1 MYLSDMILKIPF
13 EDPRFP
19 ESVKNLKNPPKMLYI
34 LADDGVASLVTF
46 ARNDD
51 KTAGLWPTRSLAV
64 IGSRNMSDYGKKV
77 VWDFVPRLVNAGI
90 TVVSGL
96 AEGVDEEAQRAV
108 LKVGG
113 TTIGVLGFG
122 VMKLGDFSNKEL
134 GRQVVASQK
143 GFLVSP
149 FEPYLVASKW
159 TFLERN
165 RLIAGLADAL
175 LVVEAMQKS
184 GCMSTVEAAL
194 ELGKE
199 VFVVPGNIFSY
210 TSMGANELI
219 KQGAHL
225 VNSVED
231 IIG

>member
-1 MYLSDMILKIPF
+1 MLIKISYN
-13 EDPRFP
+13 DLRFP
-19 ESVKNLKNPPKMLYI
+19 ESVKNLVNPPKMLSV
-34 LADDGVASLVTF
+34 LASEIVGSSF
-46 ARNDD
+46 S
-51 KTAGLWPTRSLAV
+51 WPIHSLAV

-77 VWDFVPRLVNAGI
+77 VWDFVPRLVSVGI

-108 LKVGG
+108 LRAGG

-122 VMKLGDFSNKEL
+122 VMKIGDFSNKEL
-134 GRQVVASQK
+134 CRQIVKSQK

-149 FEPYLVASKW
+149 FDAYLTSSKW

-175 LVVEAMQKS
+175 LVVEAVQKS
-184 GCMSTVEAAL
+184 GCISTVEAAL

-199 VFVVPGNIFSY
+199 VFVIPGNIFSY

-219 KQGAHL
+219 KQGARL
-225 VNSVED
+225 VNCVDD
-231 IIG
+231 ILTDYE

>member
-1 MYLSDMILKIPF
+1 MILKIPF
-13 EDPRFP
+13 DDPRFP
-19 ESVKNLKNPPKMLYI
+19 ESVKNLKNPPKTLYI
-34 LADDGVASLVTF
+34 LANDGTASLPL
-46 ARNDD
+46 AE
-51 KTAGLWPTRSLAV
+51 LWPKHSLAV
-64 IGSRNMSDYGKKV
+64 IGSRNMGDYGKKV
-77 VWDFVPRLVNAGI
+77 VWDFVPRLVSAGV

-113 TTIGVLGFG
+113 VTIGVLGFG

-134 GRQVVASQK
+134 GRQIVESQK

-175 LVVEAMQKS
+175 LVVEATQKS

-199 VFVVPGNIFSY
+199 VFVVPGNIFAY

-225 VNSVED
+225 VNCVED
-231 IIG
+231 IIE

>member
-1 MYLSDMILKIPF
+1 MGYSASMILKIPYD
-13 EDPRFP
+13 DPRFP
-19 ESVKNLKNPPKMLYI
+19 ESVKNLKNPPKVLNV
-34 LADDGVASLVTF
+34 LADDAVGGSF
-46 ARNDD
+46 A
-51 KTAGLWPTRSLAV
+51 WPTHSLAV

-77 VWDFVPRLVNAGI
+77 VWDFVPRLVNAGT

-134 GRQVVASQK
+134 CRQVVESQK

-149 FEPYLVASKW
+149 FDPYLIASKW

-175 LVVEAMQKS
+175 LVVEATQKS

-199 VFVVPGNIFSY
+199 VFVVPGSIFSY

-225 VNSVED
+225 INSIDDVLSNL
-231 IIG
+231 

>member
-1 MYLSDMILKIPF
+1 MIIKIPF
-13 EDPRFP
+13 DDPRFP
-19 ESVKNLKNPPKMLYI
+19 ESIKNLKNPPKTLYI
-34 LADDGVASLVTF
+34 LCGGVTDGF
-46 ARNDD
+46 
-51 KTAGLWPTRSLAV
+51 WPTRSLAV
-64 IGSRNMSDYGKKV
+64 IGSRTMSDYGKKV
-77 VWDFVPRLVNAGI
+77 VWDFMPRLVSTGI

-96 AEGVDEEAQRAV
+96 AEGVDEESQRAV
-108 LKVGG
+108 LKSGG
-113 TTIGVLGFG
+113 ATIGVLGFG
-122 VMKLGDFSNKEL
+122 IMRLGSFSNKEL
-134 GRQVVASQK
+134 GRQIVESQK

-149 FEPYLVASKW
+149 FDPYLSASKW

-175 LVVEAMQKS
+175 LVIEATQRS

-199 VFVVPGNIFSY
+199 VYVVPGNIFSY

-225 VNSVED
+225 VNCVDD
-231 IIG
+231 ILSSYE

>member
-1 MYLSDMILKIPF
+1 MIIKISYD
-13 EDPRFP
+13 DPRFP
-19 ESVKNLKNPPKMLYI
+19 ESVKNLINTPKVLSV
-34 LADDGVASLVTF
+34 LASDEVGKAFS
-46 ARNDD
+46 
-51 KTAGLWPTRSLAV
+51 WPTRSLAV

-77 VWDFVPRLVNAGI
+77 VWDFVPRLVSAGV

-108 LKVGG
+108 LKAGG

-122 VMKLGDFSNKEL
+122 ILKIGDFSNKDL
-134 GRQVVASQK
+134 CRQIVESQK

-149 FEPYLVASKW
+149 FDPYLAASKW

-165 RLIAGLADAL
+165 RFIAGLADAL
-175 LVVEAMQKS
+175 LVVEATQKS

-199 VFVVPGNIFSY
+199 VFVVPGSIFSY

-225 VNSVED
+225 VSNIDD
-231 IIG
+231 IVF

>member
-1 MYLSDMILKIPF
+1 MIIKISYD
-13 EDPRFP
+13 DPRFP
-19 ESVKNLKNPPKMLYI
+19 ESVKNFINPPKMLYV
-34 LADDGVASLVTF
+34 LADDGI
-46 ARNDD
+46 RNDK
-51 KTAGLWPTRSLAV
+51 KTGGVTKGGWPTKSLAV

-77 VWDFVPRLVNAGI
+77 VWDFVPRLVSAGV

-96 AEGVDEEAQRAV
+96 AEGIDEEAQRAV
-108 LKVGG
+108 LMSGG
-113 TTIGVLGFG
+113 STIGVLGFG
-122 VMKLGDFSNKEL
+122 VMKIGDFSNKDL
-134 GRQVVASQK
+134 CRQIVASQK

-149 FEPYLVASKW
+149 FDPYLAASKW

-175 LVVEAMQKS
+175 LVVEATQKS

-210 TSMGANELI
+210 TSMGTNGLI

-225 VNSVED
+225 INNIED
-231 IIG
+231 ILSDL

>member
-1 MYLSDMILKIPF
+1 MIISIPYN
-13 EDPRFP
+13 DQRFP
-19 ESVKNLKNPPKMLYI
+19 ESVKNLNNPPKMLHV
-34 LADDGVASLVTF
+34 LTEGA
-46 ARNDD
+46 
-51 KTAGLWPTRSLAV
+51 AGKAFSWPEKSLAV
-64 IGSRNMSDYGKKV
+64 IGSRTMSDYGKKV
-77 VWDFVPRLVNAGI
+77 VWDFVPRLVAAGI

-108 LKVGG
+108 LKAGG
-113 TTIGVLGFG
+113 MTIGVLGFG
-122 VMKLGDFSNKEL
+122 VMKLNDFSNKGLCREI
-134 GRQVVASQK
+134 VASQK
-143 GFLVSP
+143 GFLVSS
-149 FEPYLVASKW
+149 FDSYVAASKS

-175 LVVEAMQKS
+175 LVVEATQRS
-184 GCMSTVEAAL
+184 GCLSTVEAAL

-225 VNSVED
+225 VNCVED
-231 IIG
+231 IFQ

>member
-1 MYLSDMILKIPF
+1 MIIKISYN
-13 EDPRFP
+13 DSRFL
-19 ESVKNLKNPPKMLYI
+19 ESVKNLINPPKMLNI
-34 LADDGVASLVTF
+34 LASDAVGKEFS
-46 ARNDD
+46 
-51 KTAGLWPTRSLAV
+51 WPTKSLAV

-77 VWDFVPRLVNAGI
+77 VWDFVPRLVKAGV

-96 AEGVDEEAQRAV
+96 AEGVDEEAQRVV
-108 LKVGG
+108 LRAGG

-122 VMKLGDFSNKEL
+122 VMKIGEFSNKDL
-134 GRQVVASQK
+134 CRQIVESQK

-149 FEPYLVASKW
+149 FDPYLAASKW

-165 RLIAGLADAL
+165 RFIAGLADAL
-175 LVVEAMQKS
+175 LVVEATQKS

-199 VFVVPGNIFSY
+199 VYVVPGNIFSY
-210 TSMGANELI
+210 MSMGANELI

-225 VNSVED
+225 VTSIND
-231 IIG
+231 IVS

>member
-1 MYLSDMILKIPF
+1 MLIKISY
-13 EDPRFP
+13 DDLRFP
-19 ESVKNLKNPPKMLYI
+19 KSVKNLVNPPKVLNI
-34 LADDGVASLVTF
+34 LASDA
-46 ARNDD
+46 
-51 KTAGLWPTRSLAV
+51 AGNPFSWPTHSLAV

-77 VWDFVPRLVNAGI
+77 VWDFVPRLVKAGI
-90 TVVSGL
+90 AVVSGL

-108 LKVGG
+108 LRVGG

-122 VMKLGDFSNKEL
+122 VMKIGDFSNKDL
-134 GRQVVASQK
+134 CRQIVKSQK

-149 FEPYLVASKW
+149 FDLYLTASKW

-175 LVVEAMQKS
+175 LVVEAAQKS
-184 GCMSTVEAAL
+184 GCMSTVETAL

-199 VFVVPGNIFSY
+199 VYVVPGNIFSY

-219 KQGAHL
+219 KQGARL
-225 VNSVED
+225 VNNIDD
-231 IIG
+231 IIS

>member
-1 MYLSDMILKIPF
+1 MVISIPL
-13 EDPRFP
+13 DGSRFP
-19 ESVKNLKNPPKMLYI
+19 ESVKHLVKPPKMLSV
-34 LADDGVASLVTF
+34 LADEVVGRVFS
-46 ARNDD
+46 
-51 KTAGLWPTRSLAV
+51 WPAKSLAV
-64 IGSRNMSDYGKKV
+64 IGSRNMSDYGKRV
-77 VWDFVPRLVNAGI
+77 VWDVVPRLVGAGVA
-90 TVVSGL
+90 VVSGL

-108 LKVGG
+108 LRSGG

-122 VMKLGDFSNKEL
+122 VVKLSDFSNKEL
-134 GRQVVASQK
+134 CRQIVASQK

-149 FEPYLVASKW
+149 FEPYLAASKW

-165 RLIAGLADAL
+165 LLIAGLADAL
-175 LVVEAMQKS
+175 LVVEATHKS

-225 VNSVED
+225 VNCLDD
-231 IIG
+231 ILSNYV

>member
-1 MYLSDMILKIPF
+1 MIIKISYD
-13 EDPRFP
+13 DPRFP
-19 ESVKNLKNPPKMLYI
+19 ESVKNLINTPKVLSV
-34 LADDGVASLVTF
+34 LASDEVGKAFS
-46 ARNDD
+46 
-51 KTAGLWPTRSLAV
+51 WPTRSLAV

-77 VWDFVPRLVNAGI
+77 VWDFVPRLVSAGV

-108 LKVGG
+108 LKAGG

-122 VMKLGDFSNKEL
+122 ILKIGDFSNKDL
-134 GRQVVASQK
+134 CRQIVESQK

-149 FEPYLVASKW
+149 FDPYLAASKW

-175 LVVEAMQKS
+175 LVVEATQKS

-199 VFVVPGNIFSY
+199 VYVVPGNIFSY
-210 TSMGANELI
+210 TSMGTNDLI

-225 VNSVED
+225 VNNIDD
-231 IIG
+231 IVF